1 MKRVLSIVVALAAL
15 APFSANAADARM
27 SDGRYL
33 AASRCL
39 AYADLPELQS
49 DHANFDAL
57 RAAAAV
63 GYHSGSVVSDA
74 RDNATRVRATARRL
88 SSMETGPQQLREER
102 SAACAG
108 FVAGGLVQLEASS
121 TPS

>member
-1 MKRVLSIVVALAAL
+1 MKRILSIVVALAAL

-27 SDGRYL
+27 SDARYL

-39 AYADLPELQS
+39 AYADLPELRS
-49 DHANFDAL
+49 DPGNFSAL
-57 RAAAAV
+57 RAAAAL
-63 GYHSGSVVSDA
+63 GFRSSSVASDA
-74 RDNATRVRATARRL
+74 RDNAARIRATARRL
-88 SSMETGPQQLREER
+88 SNMETGPQQLREER

-121 TPS
+121 APS

>member
-1 MKRVLSIVVALAAL
+1 
-15 APFSANAADARM
+15 M

-49 DHANFDAL
+49 DHGNFDGL

-63 GYHSGSVVSDA
+63 GFRSGSVVSDA
-74 RDNATRVRATARRL
+74 RDNATRIRATASRL
-88 SSMETGPQQLREER
+88 GSMETGLQQLREER
-102 SAACAG
+102 GAACAG

-121 TPS
+121 APS

>member
-1 MKRVLSIVVALAAL
+1 MKSVLAIVVALATL
-15 APFSANAADARM
+15 APLSANAADARM
-27 SDGRYL
+27 SDARYL

-39 AYADLPELQS
+39 AYSDLPELQS
-49 DHANFDAL
+49 DHGNFDAL

-63 GYHSGSVVSDA
+63 GYRSGSVVSDA
-74 RDNATRVRATARRL
+74 RDNATRIRATARRL

-108 FVAGGLVQLEASS
+108 FVAGGLVQLDASS
-121 TPS
+121 APS

>member
-1 MKRVLSIVVALAAL
+1 MKRILSIVVALATL
-15 APFSANAADARM
+15 APFTASAADSRM

-49 DHANFDAL
+49 DHANFDGL

-63 GYHSGSVVSDA
+63 GFRSGSVLSDA
-74 RDNATRVRATARRL
+74 RDNATRVRATASRL
-88 SSMETGPQQLREER
+88 SSMETGLQQLREER
-102 SAACAG
+102 GAACSG

-121 TPS
+121 APS

>member
-1 MKRVLSIVVALAAL
+1 MKRVFSIVVALAVL
-15 APFSANAADARM
+15 APLAANAEEGRM

-49 DHANFDAL
+49 DHANFDGL
-57 RAAAAV
+57 RAAVAV

-74 RDNATRVRATARRL
+74 RDTTTRIRATARRL
-88 SSMETGPQQLREER
+88 SSMETGMQQLREER
-102 SAACAG
+102 DAACTG
-108 FVAGGLVQLEASS
+108 FVQRGLVQLETATPAS
-121 TPS
+121 

>member
-1 MKRVLSIVVALAAL
+1 MKRILTIAVALATL
-15 APFSANAADARM
+15 TSFSASAADARM
-27 SDGRYL
+27 SDARYL

-49 DHANFDAL
+49 DRGNFDAL

-63 GYHSGSVVSDA
+63 GFRSSSVVSDA
-74 RDNATRVRATARRL
+74 RENATRIRATARRL
-88 SSMETGPQQLREER
+88 GSMQTGPQQLREER
-102 SAACAG
+102 GAACAG
-108 FVAGGLVQLEASS
+108 FVAGGLVQLEGSS

>member
-1 MKRVLSIVVALAAL
+1 MT
-15 APFSANAADARM
+15 
-27 SDGRYL
+27 DGRYL
-33 AASRCL
+33 AAARCL

-49 DHANFDAL
+49 DHGNFDAL

-63 GYHSGSVVSDA
+63 GYRSGSVVSDA
-74 RDNATRVRATARRL
+74 RDSATRIRATAGRL
-88 SSMETGPQQLREER
+88 GSMATGLQQLREER

-121 TPS
+121 APS